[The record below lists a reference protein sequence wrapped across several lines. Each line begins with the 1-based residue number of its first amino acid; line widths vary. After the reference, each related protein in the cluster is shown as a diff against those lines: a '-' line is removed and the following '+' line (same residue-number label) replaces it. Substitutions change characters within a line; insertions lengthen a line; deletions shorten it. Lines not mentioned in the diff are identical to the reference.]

1 MEQPV
6 RDRRPRHGRRDTRP
20 VGRQRLIA
28 ALAVVGLFVIAGGA
42 FALIAPGRPANR
54 AAATGPWRAIVATQT
69 TAAPAQP
76 VPTPAFASI
85 RGATLHLP
93 VPAAAV
99 TIFAFHQS
107 AYRDTVPMTPMIALG
122 SPARAKAAAV
132 AARAKIAAGGEA
144 TIAATPEDGA
154 EDGEGVW
161 TGSALQLWRS
171 TSGGRQD
178 SAVDCG
184 ARSGTPVLSPV
195 DGIVMQIRP
204 YKLYGKYDDFEIHIK
219 PDAWSDLDVIV
230 LHVTGPL
237 LVPGTRVVGG
247 VTQIAQVRRLSKLIS
262 GLQLRTYT
270 LDGGNH
276 THVQV
281 NRIPKPNET
290 WELRQDP
297 PGFARR
303 N

>member
-1 MEQPV
+1 MEQQG
-6 RDRRPRHGRRDTRP
+6 RDRRTRRARRNARP

-28 ALAVVGLFVIAGGA
+28 LLSVVGLFVIAGGA
-42 FALIAPGRPANR
+42 FALIAPGRPANK
-54 AAATGPWRAIVATQT
+54 AAATSPWRAIVTTQT
-69 TAAPAQP
+69 PEEP

-132 AARAKIAAGGEA
+132 AARATIAAGGEA

-171 TSGGRQD
+171 TSGGKQD

-184 ARSGTPVLSPV
+184 ARYGTPVLSPV
-195 DGIVMQIRP
+195 DGVVMQIRP

-230 LHVTGPL
+230 LHVTDPL

-247 VTQIAQVRRLSKLIS
+247 VTQIARVRRLSKLIS

-290 WELRQDP
+290 WRLGQDP
-297 PGFARR
+297 PGFVRH